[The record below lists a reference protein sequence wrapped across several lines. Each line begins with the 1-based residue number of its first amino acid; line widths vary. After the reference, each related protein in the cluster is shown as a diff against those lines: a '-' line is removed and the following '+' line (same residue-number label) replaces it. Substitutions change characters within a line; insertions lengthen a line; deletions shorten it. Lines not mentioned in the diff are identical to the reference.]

1 MGGKYS
7 DAKKYGED
15 AIFITVGLNGQDPT
29 FTNWNGSIIPHQGGH
44 IGQRIYSLDGN
55 GFVQWNKVANYE
67 WHRESYLF
75 EALINIRKQLK
86 PNNVAQACAK
96 IAEGSMYH

>member
-1 MGGKYS
+1 MVFVFEK
-7 DAKKYGED
+7 
-15 AIFITVGLNGQDPT
+15 
-29 FTNWNGSIIPHQGGH
+29 GGH
-44 IGQRIYSLDGN
+44 IGQRIYSLGIECGPGYPDDPPRIRFKNKVSVPCVDGN
-55 GFVQWNKVANYE
+55 GYVQWNKVTNYE

-96 IAEGSMYH
+96 IPDGTMY